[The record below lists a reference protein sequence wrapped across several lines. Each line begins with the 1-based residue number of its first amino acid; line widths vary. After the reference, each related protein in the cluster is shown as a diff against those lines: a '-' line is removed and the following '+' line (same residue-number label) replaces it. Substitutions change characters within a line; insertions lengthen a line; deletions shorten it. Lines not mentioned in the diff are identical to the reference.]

1 MTPAMWDQTINELLS
16 ILAFLVVVTLATC
29 VLSRRDKVRRDR
41 TIRNSRMVATDR
53 QKRMQR

>member
-16 ILAFLVVVTLATC
+16 ILAFLVVVTIVTL
-29 VLSRRDKVRRDR
+29 VLLRRDKLRRDR